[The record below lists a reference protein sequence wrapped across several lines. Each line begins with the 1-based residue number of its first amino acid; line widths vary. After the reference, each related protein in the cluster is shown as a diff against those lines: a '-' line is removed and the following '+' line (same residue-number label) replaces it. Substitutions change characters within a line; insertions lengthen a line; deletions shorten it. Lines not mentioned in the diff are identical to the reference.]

1 MECFMHSKL
10 RKSKGGHMTRRGN
23 HRHGIGSTTRI
34 MIILGAGMIGLMHPE
49 ATQATPLDFTFSF
62 SNVIGNTAG
71 TVTGEI
77 FGLTEGATS
86 SATNVIVDT
95 YPPGLEPHSPPQTI
109 FTNVLDNAFTVDSI
123 GDITD
128 ATFLAVNSTATLGLG
143 LNTAP
148 LNFLQDLNGH
158 VVRNDGGFSGA
169 TYTLVQPTPEPS
181 SVTILGTGLGL
192 AALWQLRQ
200 RRRRRWAA
208 A

>member
-1 MECFMHSKL
+1 MEEWMRQIL
-10 RKSKGGHMTRRGN
+10 TL
-23 HRHGIGSTTRI
+23 
-34 MIILGAGMIGLMHPE
+34 LGAGMIGLMHPAAAH
-49 ATQATPLDFTFSF
+49 ATLLDFTFSF
-62 SNVIGNTAG
+62 TGTVPPGSVAG

-95 YPPGLEPHSPPQTI
+95 YPPGLEPPSPPQTI
-109 FTNVLDNAFTVDSI
+109 FTEVLVNTFSVDSV
-123 GDITD
+123 GDIT
-128 ATFLAVNSTATLGLG
+128 AAMYLAGSPTLSLG
-143 LNTAP
+143 LNNSGN
-148 LNFLQDLNGH
+148 NFLLNDATGASVH
-158 VVRNDGGFSGA
+158 NEDGFSGA

>member
-1 MECFMHSKL
+1 
-10 RKSKGGHMTRRGN
+10 MTRRGS
-23 HRHGIGSTTRI
+23 HRHGIGGSATRI
-34 MIILGAGMIGLMHPE
+34 MIILGAGMIGLMHP
-49 ATQATPLDFTFSF
+49 AASQATLLDFTFSF
-62 SNVIGNTAG
+62 SNVLGNTAG

-86 SATNVIVDT
+86 SATNVIVDM
-95 YPPGLEPHSPPQTI
+95 YPTGLEPPSPPQTI
-109 FTNVLDNAFTVDSI
+109 FSNVLDNTFTVNSMGI
-123 GDITD
+123 ITAALFEAID
-128 ATFLAVNSTATLGLG
+128 PTATLNLQ
-143 LNTAP
+143 LNLFGTT
-148 LNFLQDLNGH
+148 NDLFNKLKDAE
-158 VVRNDGGFSGA
+158 VSNDDGFSGA